1 LSRVGRTIAVFAEE
15 SPDFAE
21 QGAR

>member
-15 SPDFAE
+15 SPDFTE

>member
-1 LSRVGRTIAVFAEE
+1 LRVGRTIAVFAEE
-15 SPDFAE
+15 SPDFTE